1 MADYIES
8 EVKLYVR
15 DLAGIEQRLNQAGAT
30 LKAARV
36 YERNV
41 RYENAA
47 HSLTEAGIVIR
58 LRQDTRIR
66 LTYKDKKVVE
76 DGVTKRFEAEVEVN
90 DFDAMEMIL
99 GKMGYEPNVVY
110 EKYRTT
116 YLLDGAEV
124 VLDEMPYGHFVEIEG
139 DKDTIERV
147 IDVLDLKSAKRYHE
161 SYLELAARVQNKL
174 GLQAA
179 DLTFANYARVHVDE
193 TDFDQ

>member
-1 MADYIES
+1 MADYIER

-15 DLAGIEQRLNQAGAT
+15 DLAGIEQRLKQAGAT

-76 DGVTKRFEAEVEVN
+76 DGVTKRFE
-90 DFDAMEMIL
+90 
-99 GKMGYEPNVVY
+99 
-110 EKYRTT
+110 
-116 YLLDGAEV
+116 
-124 VLDEMPYGHFVEIEG
+124 
-139 DKDTIERV
+139 
-147 IDVLDLKSAKRYHE
+147 
-161 SYLELAARVQNKL
+161 
-174 GLQAA
+174 
-179 DLTFANYARVHVDE
+179 
-193 TDFDQ
+193 